1 MGTKHIIK
9 RVFLLL
15 LLLST
20 TEVKAKSVADSLK
33 TEYFEYKL
41 NKLLENASKYDK
53 IVRRYESNLYTKGNI
68 HLYKINQLMRT
79 VPQMMSFEKGIK
91 DYIGET
97 LNELNYTYPYMY
109 DRKVVAV
116 YGTFPRMKK
125 ESNMIMDYF
134 TVSIYKETL
143 IADHLLSPFNEKN
156 RKYYEYTLD
165 SISDYQVYYSFK
177 PKYVNTQL
185 VNGSFSINRVGNYV
199 EKANLKGKYEFIKF
213 DLSITMGK
221 NGLAVYLPVRYE
233 LNFLFSYVGN
243 KMEGHYLTAQHYN
256 KIESSYSAPTRKRKH
271 HHDLTDRYALTV
283 DTAQYKLDS
292 LLVASHRFFPLSLKE
307 QELYKKHAIR
317 LDSSKLDSIKPKSK
331 SRVFW
336 GRFGEALIADYKLN
350 VPTIGMVKCSP
361 IINPIL
367 FNYSK
372 SSGYAYRQDF
382 KYTIIDDKNRYF
394 RLAPR
399 LGYNFTFKEFY
410 WRVYSAYEYYPKR
423 SARLEIEIGNGKRS
437 YNSNVLDE
445 IKKTHDNIDFDK
457 LHLDY
462 FNNLYA
468 YANHRFEIVNGLY
481 LTTGLTIHR
490 RTPIKKTEIIIGDEN
505 IKKHYTSFAPR
516 IRIDY
521 TPGLYYYWN
530 NNRKENIY
538 SPFPTFSL
546 DWERSIKGPMGSNSV
561 YERWEFEMNY
571 QLRID
576 ALRKLCWQVGGGIF
590 TNQKTTYF
598 ADFHNF
604 KHSHLPNGWDDE
616 LGGTF
621 QLLDGRWYN
630 SANKYIR
637 GHLVYDAPLLALS
650 KLKGITHPI
659 LSERVYLSALVMPKL
674 TPYTE
679 IGYGVATHIFD
690 VGFFVSFIRAKYN
703 EIGLKFTFELFN
715 R

>member
-20 TEVKAKSVADSLK
+20 TEVKAMSVADSLK

-185 VNGSFSINRVGNYV
+185 VSGSFSINRVGNYV

-233 LNFLFSYVGN
+233 LNFLFSYIGN

-521 TPGLYYYWN
+521 T
-530 NNRKENIY
+530 
-538 SPFPTFSL
+538 
-546 DWERSIKGPMGSNSV
+546 
-561 YERWEFEMNY
+561 
-571 QLRID
+571 
-576 ALRKLCWQVGGGIF
+576 
-590 TNQKTTYF
+590 
-598 ADFHNF
+598 
-604 KHSHLPNGWDDE
+604 
-616 LGGTF
+616 
-621 QLLDGRWYN
+621 
-630 SANKYIR
+630 
-637 GHLVYDAPLLALS
+637 
-650 KLKGITHPI
+650 
-659 LSERVYLSALVMPKL
+659 
-674 TPYTE
+674 
-679 IGYGVATHIFD
+679 
-690 VGFFVSFIRAKYN
+690 
-703 EIGLKFTFELFN
+703 
-715 R
+715 